1 MHIGLAV
8 KTHMLSHGV
17 ASGLPM
23 QDYIGEHSRHK
34 GGQIAKDVLWAGME
48 MCVLWKRMNAPPVG

>member
-17 ASGLPM
+17 ASGLGPCKIILGSTA
-23 QDYIGEHSRHK
+23 DTK
-34 GGQIAKDVLWAGME
+34 GGRSQKMFFGLVWR
-48 MCVLWKRMNAPPVG
+48 CVFCGNG